1 MIGPASML
9 LSMRRYLPF
18 VIVGAVA
25 LLTLVSATILY
36 RAKRLPVLT
45 IAEDHKASGTDG
57 AKSIHVLGNPD
68 APVTLEEFG
77 DFQCP
82 PCGVIS
88 GPINQLE
95 QDYHPRLRVIFR
107 HFPLTIH
114 QHAREA
120 ALASEAAGRQGRFW
134 QMHHLLYRE
143 QAVWSKAA
151 DVRPLFDAYAGML
164 GLKIDRFKKDME
176 SDEVKR
182 RVTADQEQGAAL
194 GVTVTPTIFINNR
207 ALPPAASL
215 NPASL
220 RAAVE
225 AAINNKSP
233 H

>member
-1 MIGPASML
+1 ML
-9 LSMRRYLPF
+9 RSMRRYLPF

-25 LLTLVSATILY
+25 LLTLGSATMLY

-45 IAEDHKASGTDG
+45 IAKDHVASGIGD
-57 AKSIHVLGNPD
+57 AQSIHILGNPD

-82 PCGVIS
+82 PCGMLS
-88 GPINQLE
+88 GSINQLE
-95 QDYHPRLRVIFR
+95 QDYRPRLRVIFR
-107 HFPLTIH
+107 HFPLTMH

-143 QAVWSKAA
+143 QAVWSKVA
-151 DVRPLFDAYAGML
+151 DARPLFDAYAGML

-194 GVTVTPTIFINNR
+194 GITITPTIFINNR

>member
-1 MIGPASML
+1 M
-9 LSMRRYLPF
+9 
-18 VIVGAVA
+18 
-25 LLTLVSATILY
+25 LY

-45 IAEDHKASGTDG
+45 IAKDHMASGTDG

-82 PCGVIS
+82 PCGTLS

-120 ALASEAAGRQGRFW
+120 ALASEAAGQQGRFW
-134 QMHHLLYRE
+134 QMHDVLYRE

-151 DVRPLFDAYAGML
+151 DAQPLFDAYAGML

-182 RVTADQEQGAAL
+182 RVTADQLRGTAL
-194 GVTVTPTIFINNR
+194 GVTITPTIFINNR
-207 ALPPAASL
+207 ALPNVSLSPAA
-215 NPASL
+215 L

-225 AAINNKSP
+225 AAMNIKSP

>member
-1 MIGPASML
+1 M
-9 LSMRRYLPF
+9 
-18 VIVGAVA
+18 
-25 LLTLVSATILY
+25 LY
-36 RAKRLPVLT
+36 RVKRLPVLT
-45 IAEDHKASGTDG
+45 IAKNHMASGMDG

-82 PCGVIS
+82 PCGTLS

-95 QDYHPRLRVIFR
+95 HDYHPRLRVIFR

-134 QMHHLLYRE
+134 QMHDVLYRE

-176 SDEVKR
+176 SDEVKG
-182 RVTADQEQGAAL
+182 RVAADQEQGASL
-194 GVTVTPTIFINNR
+194 GVTVTPTILINNR

-220 RAAVE
+220 RAAL
-225 AAINNKSP
+225 AAAMNIKSP

>member
-1 MIGPASML
+1 ML

-45 IAEDHKASGTDG
+45 IAEDHKAFGTDG